1 MDHIK
6 PYLIHL
12 QNYCLNKNKKAAAF
26 SFISACEEKKNIH
39 YEKRKMWPT
48 GRGDSSAVNG
58 KLLRLR
64 GHRSNFKSSAAALSF
79 FFVASQTI
87 QNFVCGGE

>member
-26 SFISACEEKKNIH
+26 SFISACEQKKIFIT
-39 YEKRKMWPT
+39 K
-48 GRGDSSAVNG
+48 NG
-58 KLLRLR
+58 K
-64 GHRSNFKSSAAALSF
+64 
-79 FFVASQTI
+79 
-87 QNFVCGGE
+87 CGPLEEETRPQ